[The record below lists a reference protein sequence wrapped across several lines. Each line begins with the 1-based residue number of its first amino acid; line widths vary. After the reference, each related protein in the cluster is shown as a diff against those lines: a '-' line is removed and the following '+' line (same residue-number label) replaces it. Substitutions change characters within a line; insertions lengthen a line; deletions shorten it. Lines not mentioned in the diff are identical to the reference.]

1 MPSPSVE
8 STTDAMAQA
17 AAPNNNV
24 LKQVVGKGNTR
35 NQVVPVAVHDQFD
48 LVAPQD
54 SDGRPSQGCS
64 DGSCQPGE
72 QPVPQDNLEVDDI
85 NVGGCLAC
93 LRWIICCPHAQEAR
107 PWACGS

>member
-35 NQVVPVAVHDQFD
+35 NQAVPVAVHDPFD
-48 LVAPQD
+48 LMAPQD
-54 SDGRPSQGCS
+54 SESGPSQGCS
-64 DGSCQPGE
+64 DGSSQSG
-72 QPVPQDNLEVDDI
+72 QQQVP
-85 NVGGCLAC
+85 
-93 LRWIICCPHAQEAR
+93 
-107 PWACGS
+107 